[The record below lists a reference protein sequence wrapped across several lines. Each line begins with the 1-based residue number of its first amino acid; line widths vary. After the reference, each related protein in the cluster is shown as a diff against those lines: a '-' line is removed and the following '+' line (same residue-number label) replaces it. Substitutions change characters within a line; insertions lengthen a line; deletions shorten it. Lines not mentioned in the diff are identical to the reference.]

1 MSSHPESVAA
11 RSVVVQRSPEF
22 QHLKRSFVGFIAP
35 LTILF
40 LLWYIVYV
48 ILAGWAPGLFA
59 IKVFGEVNVG
69 LLLGLGQVVTTF
81 AITML
86 YRWWADKKYDP
97 QTAELRAEMERGE
110 ITGLDAVDGGD
121 AR

>member
-1 MSSHPESVAA
+1 MSPHPDSVAD

-22 QHLKRSFVGFIAP
+22 RQLKRSFMGFIAP
-35 LTILF
+35 LTVLF

-59 IKVFGEVNVG
+59 VKVFGYVTVG

-81 AITML
+81 VITML
-86 YRWWADKKYDP
+86 YRSWADKRYDP
-97 QTAELRAEMERGE
+97 SASRLREEMERGE
-110 ITGLDAVDGGD
+110 ITGLDEEQGAS
-121 AR
+121 R